1 MAGDAS
7 TRGSSMATS
16 LAPAV
21 PGARRGGGVGAA
33 GRRARWPARR
43 RPRRPGRAGSLKQA
57 WLSSPRTLDPAL
69 AIQGDEYMIMQNIF
83 DNLVRIDEKLQ
94 PQPQL
99 ATRWTADD
107 QGKTW
112 TFALRPGVK
121 FHHGKPLTAQDV
133 VFTVER
139 ILDPKTASPGRSVLG
154 TDREGGGRRRGD
166 GPVPPDARPTPTCR

>member
-1 MAGDAS
+1 MAVGP
-7 TRGSSMATS
+7 
-16 LAPAV
+16 L
-21 PGARRGGGVGAA
+21 ARRAA
-33 GRRARWPARR
+33 AQAP
-43 RPRRPGRAGSLKQA
+43 RPGGILKQA

-112 TFALRPGVK
+112 TFALRPGASS
-121 FHHGKPLTAQDV
+121 T
-133 VFTVER
+133 
-139 ILDPKTASPGRSVLG
+139 TASP
-154 TDREGGGRRRGD
+154 
-166 GPVPPDARPTPTCR
+166 